1 MAHHSYSFISL
12 RNFLVWLCIS
22 MIIIEFTQAIND
34 DLLSSSI
41 DDNNDHP
48 LYRRNSKKVAQ
59 MLQQMLQ
66 RGEMQV
72 QPSRIHEFLHR
83 LHRREAND

>member
-1 MAHHSYSFISL
+1 
-12 RNFLVWLCIS
+12 
-22 MIIIEFTQAIND
+22 MIIIGFSQAINN
-34 DLLSSSI
+34 DLFSSSSE
-41 DDNNDHP
+41 DNNNHP
-48 LYRRNSKKVAQ
+48 IYRRNSKKVAQ

-72 QPSRIHEFLHR
+72 QPYRIHEFLHR